1 MPSSDGEGSTVP
13 NTPED
18 FSDVT
23 IFKHDDAFAVLRP
36 VNPSAQ
42 SALNASVNAIIMAV
56 GGDSAFHHYRQF
68 VHAERGQARASSVF
82 TEDEHANVEEPDA
95 DLASQQ
101 WNGAFKFSLRKPP
114 REGGSGWYLGTS
126 RSPPLS
132 PNQHVDILLAPPTS
146 AWSQRGIAGIH
157 ARLYFH
163 KESYRMV
170 LQARHTVTV
179 GKSERIIRNS
189 QSQVLDDKDLVI
201 IGDCTY
207 AFEYTSYF
215 QSVGFETELSQYVQQ
230 TCGPRW
236 AINKLLSPTSV
247 GAPRPL
253 GEYYSSPSAFAQGTF
268 GQVAAGWARDGA
280 AVAIKHFKNP
290 RRSNIESHRELM
302 QIIGSHDNILRLL
315 NCITDFQTRIPT
327 VYCVYSPLAVMT
339 LRDVISS
346 YETNSAAKIV
356 LLKDYIAGLSHLHD
370 KGIMHRDIKLENLAV
385 KSLHDP
391 IGVILDL
398 DAATIAQTSTDHM
411 QGTIPYLAPEI
422 IELKDWKPLHG
433 LAPSP
438 YEKSVDIWA
447 LGLSMF
453 ALMTSHY
460 WSWRYFSIGAGN
472 KSDRYSVTSYGLFRH
487 RIEKLREDA
496 QKPGHDNKPTDAI
509 LCELIFGMTEV
520 VPEARLGASAIF
532 RLAQSAAA
540 SIDMDI
546 SITGKQAG
554 KHKIGDEQDTGDV
567 KRQHLG

>member
-1 MPSSDGEGSTVP
+1 MVP

-23 IFKHDDAFAVLRP
+23 ILKHDDAFALLRP

-42 SALNASVNAIIMAV
+42 SALNASVNAVIMEV
-56 GGDSAFHHYRQF
+56 DGDSTFDHYRQF

-82 TEDEHANVEEPDA
+82 TEDEHADVEEPDGNS
-95 DLASQQ
+95 ASQQ
-101 WNGAFKFSLRKPP
+101 WYGAFKFSLRKPP
-114 REGGSGWYLGTS
+114 REGGLGWYLGTS

-132 PNQHVDILLAPPTS
+132 PNQDVDILLAPPTS

-189 QSQVLDDKDLVI
+189 ESQVLDDKDLVI

-215 QSVGFETELSQYVQQ
+215 QSVEFETELSEYVRQ

-290 RRSNIESHRELM
+290 RRSDIDSHRNLM
-302 QIIGSHDNILRLL
+302 RIIGSHDNILRLL
-315 NCITDFQTRIPT
+315 NCITNFQTQIPT
-327 VYCVYSPLAVMT
+327 AYCVYTPLAVMT
-339 LRDVISS
+339 LKDVISL
-346 YETNSAAKIV
+346 YETNSAAQIV
-356 LLKDYIAGLSHLHD
+356 LLRDYIAGLSHLHD

-385 KSLHDP
+385 KSLQNP

-398 DAATIAQTSTDHM
+398 DAATIAQTSIDHM
-411 QGTIPYLAPEI
+411 QGTIPYLSPEI
-422 IELKDWKPLHG
+422 IKLKEWNPLHG
-433 LAPSP
+433 RAPPS

-447 LGLSMF
+447 LGLSIT
-453 ALMTSHY
+453 ALITRRH
-460 WSWRYFSIGAGN
+460 WSWRYYSIDTGN
-472 KSDRYSVTSYGLFRH
+472 RSDRYSATKYGRFRH
-487 RIEKLREDA
+487 QIRQLREDA
-496 QKPGHDNKPTDAI
+496 QKPGRDNGPTDAI
-509 LCELIFGMTEV
+509 LGELILAMTEFA
-520 VPEARLGASAIF
+520 PEARFEASVIL
-532 RLAQSAAA
+532 RRAQSTAA
-540 SIDMDI
+540 SIFMDI
-546 SITGKQAG
+546 SITAKQAG
-554 KHKIGDEQDTGDV
+554 KHKIGEEQGKGDV